1 MEFGEK
7 IEKAKAM
14 FRQGRTRDLIWRQ
27 NQLRPGCFPRTYNFH
42 IKNSDIISA
51 NNENPFERSLVL
63 MLEENKERILT
74 VLRNDLNKIDFE
86 VEIELISVI
95 TEAAEG
101 NIIDIIR
108 PWKNRY
114 L

>member
-27 NQLRPGCFPRTYNFH
+27 NQLRSGCFPRQYIFQ
-42 IKNSDIISA
+42 IKTSVY
-51 NNENPFERSLVL
+51 NENPFERSLVL

-101 NIIDIIR
+101 NIIDLNR

>member
-7 IEKAKAM
+7 IEKAKNM

-27 NQLRPGCFPRTYNFH
+27 NQLR
-42 IKNSDIISA
+42 
-51 NNENPFERSLVL
+51 SLIL
-63 MLEENKERILT
+63 MLEENKDRIQNN
-74 VLRNDLNKIDFE
+74 LRNDLNKVDFE
-86 VEIELISVI
+86 VEVELISVI

-101 NIIDIIR
+101 KIFSFIYDS
-108 PWKNRY
+108 P

>member
-27 NQLRPGCFPRTYNFH
+27 NQLRSGGFPRQYNFQ
-42 IKNSDIISA
+42 IITSVYD
-51 NNENPFERSLVL
+51 ENPFERSLVL

-101 NIIDIIR
+101 NIIDLIR
-108 PWKNRY
+108 PWKNCY